1 MKINNYE
8 LIEIRDRLNTCYEYL
23 RGRGIVHTQQ
33 DIADKMGS
41 KKHSV
46 SRAFNAVPEYLTESF
61 LERFATS
68 FSINYKWLRHGEGNM
83 IDSESISIVNNQVG
97 IGNHFSNNS
106 TVERFLTEL
115 AAQRELTR
123 ETQKQLDKSQQQ
135 IDRLISIIET
145 IKN

>member
-1 MKINNYE
+1 
-8 LIEIRDRLNTCYEYL
+8 
-23 RGRGIVHTQQ
+23 
-33 DIADKMGS
+33 
-41 KKHSV
+41 
-46 SRAFNAVPEYLTESF
+46 
-61 LERFATS
+61 
-68 FSINYKWLRHGEGNM
+68 M
-83 IDSESISIVNNQVG
+83 IDSENISIVNNQVG
-97 IGNHFSNNS
+97 IGNHFNNNS

>member
-23 RGRGIVHTQQ
+23 RSRGIVHTQQ

-46 SRAFNAVPEYLTESF
+46 SRAFNAVPEYLTENF

-83 IDSESISIVNNQVG
+83 IDSENKQ
-97 IGNHFSNNS
+97 
-106 TVERFLTEL
+106 LTEDYIKYARPL
-115 AAQRELTR
+115 IMGELTPIY
-123 ETQKQLDKSQQQ
+123 TDGLPTH
-135 IDRLISIIET
+135 LIR
-145 IKN
+145 K

>member
-1 MKINNYE
+1 
-8 LIEIRDRLNTCYEYL
+8 
-23 RGRGIVHTQQ
+23 
-33 DIADKMGS
+33 
-41 KKHSV
+41 
-46 SRAFNAVPEYLTESF
+46 
-61 LERFATS
+61 
-68 FSINYKWLRHGEGNM
+68 M
-83 IDSESISIVNNQVG
+83 IDSENISIVNNQVG